1 MPVRLPPVENKD
13 RAGSTSVEHGVH
25 VPVIDLNKLL
35 SLPDTN
41 NTQVKCSRA
50 INVNLDR
57 VPCVLGV
64 NKNVKLPPIPNA
76 KRARLYK
83 QR

>member
-1 MPVRLPPVENKD
+1 MPVRLPPIENKA
-13 RAGSTSVEHGVH
+13 RAGSTSVGHGVH

-35 SLPDTN
+35 KLPDIN
-41 NTQVKCSRA
+41 NTQVKCSRP
-50 INVNLDR
+50 INVSLDR

-76 KRARLYK
+76 QRARLYK
-83 QR
+83 QH